1 VLLAF
6 SWICF
11 TMYPSVDTHVIQSG
25 DGLRL
30 GFFLI
35 LLAGATREIDRYWG
49 QLAAVGV
56 FEERRRLARDLH
68 DGLAQELAFVVT
80 QTRMLVRGNAP
91 PGTDERV
98 AAAAERALDESRR
111 AITALTS
118 TVDEPLHLAVA
129 RAAEDVAGRVGLK
142 VLVEA
147 SPLVQVTPD
156 IREALARIVRE
167 AVSNAGRHGEAQ
179 EVRISLTADRTLRI
193 TDDGRGFDPL
203 RPKDGRYG
211 LVSMR
216 ERAERIGGKLDVI
229 SSSGNGTTI
238 EVRLP

>member
-1 VLLAF
+1 
-6 SWICF
+6 
-11 TMYPSVDTHVIQSG
+11 
-25 DGLRL
+25 
-30 GFFLI
+30 
-35 LLAGATREIDRYWG
+35 
-49 QLAAVGV
+49 
-56 FEERRRLARDLH
+56 
-68 DGLAQELAFVVT
+68 
-80 QTRMLVRGNAP
+80 MLVRGNAP

-216 ERAERIGGKLDVI
+216 ERAERIGGKLNVI